1 MNIDTQ
7 LDVIDLTTVD
17 RVRELIPQNVDD
29 KGADEL
35 MARLITDQSA
45 MIGRH
50 IGLHLSRLSA
60 PSGPQPFRTEV
71 YELRQH
77 ARVLSLDAKPIVSV
91 SSIRENA
98 SIPDDWTT
106 VAETSAS
113 LYVLNKPGGWIRFL
127 KSRANNPG
135 YIQVIYDGGFGG
147 AAANI
152 IADFPDLAHACELA
166 VKYEL
171 ERLNTL
177 GGDITT
183 IPGASTTFNAPY
195 MMHKEVERLLGYH
208 RRASV

>member
-1 MNIDTQ
+1 VNIDTQ
-7 LDVIDLTTVD
+7 LDVIDLTTLE
-17 RVRELIPQNVDD
+17 RVRELIPQNKDD
-29 KGADEL
+29 KSADEL

-50 IGLHLSRLSA
+50 IGLHLSSVARV
-60 PSGPQPFRTEV
+60 EV

-77 ARVLSLDAKPIVSV
+77 ARVLTLDAKPVSAITT
-91 SSIRENA
+91 IRENP

-106 VAETSAS
+106 IADTSSS
-113 LYVLNKPGGWIRFL
+113 LYALNSPGGWIRFL
-127 KSRANNPG
+127 KNRANDPG
-135 YIQVIYDGGFGG
+135 YIQVSYTGGFGV
-147 AAANI
+147 ATANI
-152 IADFPDLAHACELA
+152 ITDFPEIAQACELA
-166 VKYEL
+166 VKYEM